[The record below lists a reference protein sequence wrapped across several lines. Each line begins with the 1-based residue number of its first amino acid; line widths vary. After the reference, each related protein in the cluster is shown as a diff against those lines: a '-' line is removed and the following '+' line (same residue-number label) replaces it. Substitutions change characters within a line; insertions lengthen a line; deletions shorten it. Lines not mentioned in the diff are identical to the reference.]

1 MPRKNTVIQFILAA
15 VVVVLAIYI
24 YNSIMNPLKFK
35 EEVNRREAVIIEK
48 LKDIRTMQLA
58 YKSVNGLYAANFDT
72 LIHFVKEGKMPI
84 VKRIGNVPDSLT
96 EEQALKLKLISRD
109 TIYVNAY
116 QVLFNGKKDF
126 DLENIRFIPNTK
138 REFSLNAITIT
149 KNAIEV
155 PVFEVTASYNAYLD
169 GLDSLLVKNLII
181 KAQEMNKFAG
191 LKLGSLEEPAYNG
204 NWE

>member
-1 MPRKNTVIQFILAA
+1 MLRKNTVIQLILSAI
-15 VVVVLAIYI
+15 VVVLAVYI

-35 EEVNRREAVIIEK
+35 DEVSRREAVVIEK

-58 YKSVNGLYAANFDT
+58 YKSVYGIYAANFDT

-109 TIYVNAY
+109 TIYINTY

-138 REFSLNAITIT
+138 REFSLNAITIA

-155 PVFEVTASYNAYLD
+155 PVFEVTASYNAYLE

-191 LKLGSLEEPAYNG
+191 LKLGSMEEPSYSG